1 MAVATITISQET
13 TTSSKGAVKI
23 KIKAVGDNITSAVFA
38 IEVLP
43 RSADSL
49 APLYR
54 FSHVCSPS
62 ELVEFPDYE
71 PEDECYFRT
80 DEIEMIFDTA
90 KMADLTYHSIEKDV
104 NTLVVEWNQL
114 NALMDDSGGVVS
126 DSLLYTEI
134 DTHVDPAG

>member
-1 MAVATITISQET
+1 MAIATIDLTQDT
-13 TTSSKGAVKI
+13 VRTDRGAVKI
-23 KIKAVGDNITSAVFA
+23 TITATGNNITGAVFA

-43 RSADSL
+43 RSSDSL
-49 APLYR
+49 DPIYR

-80 DEIEMIFDTA
+80 NCIEMIFDTGVLA
-90 KMADLTYHSIEKDV
+90 AQTYHSIERDV
-104 NTLVVEWNQL
+104 NALVKEYNQL
-114 NALMDDSGGVVS
+114 FALQDDAGGVVS

-134 DTHVDPAG
+134 NTAVVPT